1 MRVITR
7 RGDESAIF
15 KQRLLT
21 LPEAARYLGCTL
33 WSVRDLIWKGQ
44 LPHTRFGKRFQVDVQ
59 DLDAMIDREKRREG
73 RDHVVVA
80 ESRSAEGFVVVSS
93 AIGDPNDGRKHRE
106 KEGRAKS
113 RPPRRRLHLQ
123 TEVPDS

>member
-15 KQRLLT
+15 KRRLLT

-73 RDHVVVA
+73 RDPVVVA
-80 ESRSAEGFVVVSS
+80 ESPSAEGFVAVSS
-93 AIGDPNDGRKHRE
+93 AIGDHDNGHKHRP
-106 KEGRAKS
+106 EGSRAKS
-113 RPPRRRLHLQ
+113 RTPRRRFDLLA
-123 TEVPDS
+123 EVPHP